1 MSAATHVRTQR
12 DADRVARAL
21 AGGGDVAVDCEAAG
35 FHRYSDRLCLV
46 QLSTEM
52 ETFVLD
58 PLAVELGATLG
69 PVLGD
74 PGRRVIMHGAS
85 YDLRLLRRDLRA
97 GVANLFDT
105 QVAAELAGEP
115 AVGLQA
121 LLKRHLGVE
130 VSKKYQRA
138 DWAKRPLPAEMIE
151 YAAGD
156 TRHLHRLATAM
167 EGALK
172 RLGREAWAEEE
183 CRRMLDQVAV
193 EADAE
198 AQRRDGTGSAGRT
211 GGATGARTGAR
222 TGGGAARRDDPVT
235 RVKGARRLDPRS
247 ATALRRALEWRE
259 GVARAL
265 DRAPFR
271 VASDAALMAVA
282 LARPRS
288 TEGLAKTK
296 GFPARMAR
304 RQGRALVEA
313 LARVERTAD
322 GALEPYPTSVGRGRG
337 MLSREEEAAFDRL
350 KAARDRTAERLG
362 LARGRLMANSVLRR
376 VAAAK
381 PRSLAEL
388 EALADVRRWQAAEL
402 GKELLRAL

>member
-1 MSAATHVRTQR
+1 MSAATHVRTRR
-12 DADRVARAL
+12 DADKVARTL
-21 AGGGDVAVDCEAAG
+21 AQGGDVAVDCEAAG

-46 QLSTEM
+46 QLSTEV

-85 YDLRLLRRDLRA
+85 YDLRLLRRDLEA

-156 TRHLHRLATAM
+156 TRHLHRLAAAM
-167 EGALK
+167 EGALR

-183 CRRMLDQVAV
+183 CRRMLEQVAV

-198 AQRRDGTGSAGRT
+198 E
-211 GGATGARTGAR
+211 R
-222 TGGGAARRDDPVT
+222 TGGGAAPGDDPLT

-247 ATALRRALEWRE
+247 TTALRRALEWRD

-265 DRAPFR
+265 DRATFR

-288 TEGLAKTK
+288 TEGLARTK

-304 RQGRALVEA
+304 KQGRALVA
-313 LARVERTAD
+313 AMAQVERTAD
-322 GALEPYPTSVGRGRG
+322 AALEPYPASVGRGRG
-337 MLSREEEAAFDRL
+337 MPSREEEAAFDRL

-362 LARGRLMANSVLRR
+362 IARGRLMANSVLRR

-381 PRSLAEL
+381 PGNLAEL

-402 GKELLRAL
+402 GKELLRVL

>member
-1 MSAATHVRTQR
+1 M
-12 DADRVARAL
+12 VARAL
-21 AGGGDVAVDCEAAG
+21 AEGGDVAVDCEAAG

-46 QLSTEM
+46 QLSTEV

-85 YDLRLLRRDLRA
+85 YDLRLLRRDLGA

-121 LLKRHLGVE
+121 LLKQHLGVE

-193 EADAE
+193 EAEAE
-198 AQRRDGTGSAGRT
+198 AQRRDGDGSGGRAGAGSAGRAS
-211 GGATGARTGAR
+211 GRTGR
-222 TGGGAARRDDPVT
+222 QNEGTGGGASPGDDPVT

-247 ATALRRALEWRE
+247 ATALRRALEWRD

-288 TEGLAKTK
+288 TEGLARTK
-296 GFPARMAR
+296 GFPAGMAR

-313 LARVERTAD
+313 LARVERTAEA
-322 GALEPYPTSVGRGRG
+322 ALEPYPTSVGRGRG
-337 MLSREEEAAFDRL
+337 MRSREEEAAFDRL
-350 KAARDRTAERLG
+350 KAARDRSAERLG
-362 LARGRLMANSVLRR
+362 IARGRLMANSVLRR